1 MGLAIVYYSL
11 MNNNSAKLIIL
22 GRTKEGKKFRP
33 GDWAQRLTSAVASY
47 GPGRRL
53 IFHPKVT
60 MSTQGDVNCV
70 IVDNSLEDEE
80 PILFDFLVNFGRENN
95 LEIVNN
101 YIAQPIAVEA

>member
-1 MGLAIVYYSL
+1 
-11 MNNNSAKLIIL
+11 
-22 GRTKEGKKFRP
+22 
-33 GDWAQRLTSAVASY
+33 
-47 GPGRRL
+47 
-53 IFHPKVT
+53 